1 MANPIFEQ
9 FVKYA
14 RDPDSCGYERPPEIP
29 CANCDGELVFT
40 GLNHLGT
47 VAFIECNGGCHQA
60 YVVSAGRVER
70 SPDLNER
77 RVVKTAA
84 PSTPVAAPVKSSC
97 PHCGADVPDVA
108 KWVAD
113 GRRHQG
119 CLGSEFDRLRAE
131 REEAQAEAAV
141 LRQALIAID
150 HFAGS
155 KVEGGPYS
163 PEREKT
169 LSAICGLA
177 QGAYL
182 RAGAGKTLLDEVKH
196 LRNVERALD
205 NVIAL
210 VRSVR

>member
-14 RDPDSCGYERPPEIP
+14 RDPDSCGFERPPEIP
-29 CANCDGELVFT
+29 CARCDGDLVFT
-40 GLNHLGT
+40 GLNTTGT
-47 VAFIECNGGCHQA
+47 AAFLDCNGECRQC
-60 YVVSAGRVER
+60 YMVSAGRVER
-70 SPDLNER
+70 DPDFGQR
-77 RVVKTAA
+77 RVVKTEA
-84 PSTPVAAPVKSSC
+84 PTTPVASPVKFSC

-131 REEAQAEAAV
+131 REEAQAESAV

-182 RAGAGKTLLDEVKH
+182 RAGAGKALLDEVKH
-196 LRNVERALD
+196 LRDVERSLQSFYTL
-205 NVIAL
+205 I
-210 VRSVR
+210 RSLP